1 MNHCRMPC
9 NAMNHHETLWNTA
22 KGYPRFLSLP
32 LRSRRET
39 GFVDP
44 SRSPI
49 TSAIVITVQRVV
61 SGRRKKKRGSE
72 ASRDTLGSVKF
83 VRFRAVA
90 IRGNFLRKRT
100 KARGPRGAGLRTDSV
115 RLATDRRTGSQLPSS
130 CGGSMKIEREFANAP
145 RCPLRGF
152 IGPGDPRGCR
162 LYSLAFSH
170 SIANAC
176 KCNTYGTWEDS
187 KKISERG

>member
-1 MNHCRMPC
+1 MKHYGTPRKDTQDFCPFHSARG
-9 NAMNHHETLWNTA
+9 A
-22 KGYPRFLSLP
+22 KRGSLTPRVR
-32 LRSRRET
+32 RSRA
-39 GFVDP
+39 
-44 SRSPI
+44 RS
-49 TSAIVITVQRVV
+49 ITVQRVV